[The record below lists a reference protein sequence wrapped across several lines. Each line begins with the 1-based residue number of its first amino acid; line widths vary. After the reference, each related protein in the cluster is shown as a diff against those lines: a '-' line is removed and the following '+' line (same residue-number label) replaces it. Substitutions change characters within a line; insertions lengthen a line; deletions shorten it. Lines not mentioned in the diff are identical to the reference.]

1 MLAQV
6 DNIRLFRTTTPVA
19 TIAALV
25 RTVLLV
31 PQVAHTLQQIVQ
43 QAHMLTIQH
52 HVLHAALASMATKP
66 GNLLNPLPVQIA
78 APASTAS

>member
-1 MLAQV
+1 LTNPPVHLAQV

-52 HVLHAALASMATKP
+52 HVKIAMPAHTATNS
-66 GNLLNPLPVQIA
+66 G
-78 APASTAS
+78 